1 MNEKVLNIYIYFF
14 FELVSKGSGKS
25 LNVSSS
31 SLKSSNSLFVPGA
44 QGTDSSL
51 FLKIIAFFC
60 FILTYLDHSS
70 QT

>member
-1 MNEKVLNIYIYFF
+1 MTQQIEKFANVFKKKWMKKYLIFIYIFF
-14 FELVSKGSGKS
+14 FELFSKGSGKA

-51 FLKIIAFFC
+51 VFKI
-60 FILTYLDHSS
+60 
-70 QT
+70 

>member
-1 MNEKVLNIYIYFF
+1 MTQQIEKFANVFKKKWMKKYLIFIYIFF
-14 FELVSKGSGKS
+14 FELVSKGSGKA

-51 FLKIIAFFC
+51 FFKI
-60 FILTYLDHSS
+60 
-70 QT
+70 

>member
-1 MNEKVLNIYIYFF
+1 MNEKVRNIYIYFF

-51 FLKIIAFFC
+51 FLKIIAFFV
-60 FILTYLDHSS
+60 LS
-70 QT
+70 